1 MNCGFMIKKRM
12 DEIKEHGSSSVKMT
26 KDMEKRTHVCL
37 VSWDELDEISEM
49 ENSLTHD
56 NADYK
61 ENDRRNVDLI
71 AEIARKILPA
81 NPSA

>member
-1 MNCGFMIKKRM
+1 
-12 DEIKEHGSSSVKMT
+12 
-26 KDMEKRTHVCL
+26 MEVSHVCL

-71 AEIARKILPA
+71 AGLAGKMLPA
-81 NPSA
+81 NPSV

>member
-1 MNCGFMIKKRM
+1 M

-37 VSWDELDEISEM
+37 VNWDELDEISEI

>member
-1 MNCGFMIKKRM
+1 MLVT
-12 DEIKEHGSSSVKMT
+12 HSA
-26 KDMEKRTHVCL
+26 MEVSHVCL
-37 VSWDELDEISEM
+37 VSWDELDEISGM